1 MSKPRNLPVL
11 FVLGALLNACAM
23 DPPPEFDASDSFD
36 DSVGYR
42 IEIDRFF
49 DGDASNN
56 APVAMVE
63 YATNYQGGD
72 LKGILEKIEAG
83 YFSELGVSLLILS
96 SPVDGPEGKALRSD
110 GHYSSGYHG
119 QWPVSVDQ
127 MEGRFG
133 TEEQLA
139 SLVAAAHE
147 QGIRVIME
155 YEANHVHSDSPV
167 YQNHVDWFWP
177 LQLLGSDISWDA
189 PDAQKGWVAPYVPD
203 FHFSDVGAARSACA
217 EWAASWAKNLD
228 LDGFLLHHA
237 QLIDSRWLPGLFT
250 ALSGELSSDKA
261 GDFRL
266 LGNVFSN
273 SAEVL
278 NSYIGESSLDGQTDY
293 PLRAAIIE
301 TILLRS
307 YPLADL
313 GTFLADNQD
322 RYSGVMLN
330 TLGSTLH
337 PRAIHYAVD
346 TPHWNNPWDSGESLS
361 WNGQPDLPAEDAAF
375 QRMKAA
381 FSVVFSLKG
390 IPLILYGDEIGLPG
404 AGDPDNRR
412 FMTWGS
418 LSSGQAALKA
428 HVAKL
433 ASVRAAHPALRRGDL
448 TILDSSPETLVFRRR
463 TSGDTVYV
471 VINRDDTE
479 HEAGGLPA
487 QTLTDAVDNGVFSGP
502 TVTVPPRSV
511 LILLP

>member
-155 YEANHVHSDSPV
+155 YEANHVHSDSP
-167 YQNHVDWFWP
+167 
-177 LQLLGSDISWDA
+177 G
-189 PDAQKGWVAPYVPD
+189 
-203 FHFSDVGAARSACA
+203 
-217 EWAASWAKNLD
+217 
-228 LDGFLLHHA
+228 
-237 QLIDSRWLPGLFT
+237 
-250 ALSGELSSDKA
+250 
-261 GDFRL
+261 
-266 LGNVFSN
+266 
-273 SAEVL
+273 
-278 NSYIGESSLDGQTDY
+278 
-293 PLRAAIIE
+293 
-301 TILLRS
+301 
-307 YPLADL
+307 
-313 GTFLADNQD
+313 
-322 RYSGVMLN
+322 
-330 TLGSTLH
+330 
-337 PRAIHYAVD
+337 
-346 TPHWNNPWDSGESLS
+346 
-361 WNGQPDLPAEDAAF
+361 
-375 QRMKAA
+375 
-381 FSVVFSLKG
+381 
-390 IPLILYGDEIGLPG
+390 
-404 AGDPDNRR
+404 
-412 FMTWGS
+412 
-418 LSSGQAALKA
+418 
-428 HVAKL
+428 
-433 ASVRAAHPALRRGDL
+433 
-448 TILDSSPETLVFRRR
+448 
-463 TSGDTVYV
+463 
-471 VINRDDTE
+471 
-479 HEAGGLPA
+479 
-487 QTLTDAVDNGVFSGP
+487 
-502 TVTVPPRSV
+502 
-511 LILLP
+511 